1 MLEALQYDFIQ
12 RAIIAGVLV
21 SIICGMIGTLV
32 VVNRIVFIAGGI
44 THASYG
50 GIGLSL
56 FLKIPPTIGATI
68 FSLLVSFVIG
78 GVTLKDKQRADTV
91 IGAIWAFGMAL
102 GIILIDL
109 TPGYNV
115 DIMSYLFGNILTVST
130 FDLWVMGI
138 LSIFIFIIV
147 SFFYKQFLT
156 IAYDEEYAKVIK
168 IPVNALY
175 MLLLAL
181 ISVSIIMIIQ
191 VVGLILVIALFTIPP
206 YIAEKTSS
214 SLYKMMMISSFLSLI
229 FTLCGLW
236 LSYTK
241 NLSSGASIILVAS
254 LFFFMFEVFQYLKKK
269 KFRFQR
275 A

>member
-191 VVGLILVIALFTIPP
+191 VVGLILVIALLTIPP

>member
-12 RAIIAGVLV
+12 RAIMAGIFV
-21 SIICGMIGTLV
+21 SIICGIIGTLV

-56 FLKIPPTIGATI
+56 FLKIPATIGATI
-68 FSLLVSFVIG
+68 FSLIVAFIIG
-78 GVTLKDKQRADTV
+78 GVTLKDKQRADTI
-91 IGAIWAFGMAL
+91 IGVIWAFGMAL

-115 DIMSYLFGNILTVST
+115 DLMSYLFGNILTVSSI
-130 FDLWVMGI
+130 DIWIMAI
-138 LSIFIFIIV
+138 LSVFIFIIV
-147 SFFYKQFLT
+147 SLFYKQFLT

-168 IPVNALY
+168 IPVGLLY
-175 MLLLAL
+175 MLLLSL
-181 ISVSIIMIIQ
+181 ISISIIMIIQ
-191 VVGLILVIALFTIPP
+191 VVGLILVIALLTIPP

-214 SLYKMMMISSFLSLI
+214 SLYKMMIISSFLSLI
-229 FTLCGLW
+229 FSLSGLW

-254 LFFFMFEVFQYLKKK
+254 LFFFMFEVFQYIKKK
-269 KFRFQR
+269 NFSFQKG
-275 A
+275 